1 MSCRKILTL
10 NSMYAY
16 NDKLFDGIVLPENV
30 DHDLTVSTILDYCGS
45 NEVRYPDMTMLTAM
59 ILDFFKIWDWKF
71 EKLAKT
77 LDLEYNP
84 IENYDRYE
92 DSKHSTTH
100 SGQDKTE
107 NTGEVTASP
116 NTVTEGDYY
125 GFNLTQG
132 SRPVD
137 KTTVTGSDQTDTNS
151 TSTMTHGHQEALT
164 VDSHI
169 HGNIGVT
176 TSQQMIQSEK
186 ELADFS
192 IYYTIAM
199 QFEDAITIPV
209 Y

>member
-10 NSMYAY
+10 RGMYEY
-16 NDKLFDGIVLPENV
+16 NPNLFDGITLPEKV

-45 NEVRYPDMTMLTAM
+45 NEVRYPDMTMLTAR
-59 ILDFFKIWDWKF
+59 ILDFFKIWQWKF
-71 EKLAKT
+71 DKLAKT

-92 DSKHSTTH
+92 DSKHGTVH
-100 SGQDKTE
+100 SGKDITE
-107 NTGEVTASP
+107 NGGKT
-116 NTVTEGDYY
+116 TVTPDTTTENNYY
-125 GFNLTQG
+125 GFNLAEG
-132 SRPVD
+132 PRPVD
-137 KTTVTGSDQTDTNS
+137 KSTISGSDVTQS
-151 TSTMTHGHQEALT
+151 ESESSLTHGHIEDLT
-164 VDSHI
+164 IDSHI

-192 IYYTIAM
+192 IYYSIAM
-199 QFEDAITIPV
+199 QFEDAITLPI

>member
-1 MSCRKILTL
+1 MNCHKVLTL
-10 NSMYAY
+10 KGIYSY
-16 NDKLFDGIVLPENV
+16 DSTIFDQISLPENV
-30 DHDLTVSTILDYCGS
+30 DHTLLVSVILDYCGT
-45 NEVRYPDMTMLTAM
+45 NEVRYADPTLLHAR
-59 ILDFFKIWDWKF
+59 IVDFFSMWQWKF

-92 DSKHSTTH
+92 DSTHTTAH

-107 NTGEVTASP
+107 NTGEVTTSP

-125 GFNLTQG
+125 GFNLTEG

-186 ELADFS
+186 ELAGFS

>member
-1 MSCRKILTL
+1 MTCHKVLTL
-10 NSMYAY
+10 KGIYSY
-16 NDKLFDGIVLPENV
+16 DSTIFDQISLPENV
-30 DHDLTVSTILDYCGS
+30 DHTLLVSVILDYCGT
-45 NEVRYPDMTMLTAM
+45 NEVRYADTTLLHAR
-59 ILDFFKIWDWKF
+59 IIDFFSMWQWKF

-92 DSKHSTTH
+92 DSTHGTTH
-100 SGQDKTE
+100 SGKDITE
-107 NTGEVTASP
+107 NGGKTTVTP
-116 NTVTEGDYY
+116 NTTTESDYY
-125 GFNLTQG
+125 GFNLTEG

-137 KTTVTGSDQTDTNS
+137 KSTVSGSDVTQS
-151 TSTMTHGHQEALT
+151 ESESSLTHGHIEDLKIN
-164 VDSHI
+164 SHI

>member
-10 NSMYAY
+10 RGMYEY
-16 NDKLFDGIVLPENV
+16 NPNLFDGITLPENV

-45 NEVRYPDMTMLTAM
+45 NEVRYPDMAMLTAR
-59 ILDFFKIWDWKF
+59 ILDFFKIWQWKF
-71 EKLAKT
+71 EKLAAT

-92 DSKHSTTH
+92 DSRHGTTH
-100 SGQDKTE
+100 SGKDITE
-107 NTGEVTASP
+107 NGGKTTVTP
-116 NTVTEGDYY
+116 NTTTESDYY
-125 GFNLTQG
+125 GFNLTEG

-137 KTTVTGSDQTDTNS
+137 KSTVSGSDVTQS
-151 TSTMTHGHQEALT
+151 ESESALTHGHVEDLKI
-164 VDSHI
+164 DSHI

-186 ELADFS
+186 EIADFS

>member
-10 NSMYAY
+10 RGMYEY
-16 NDKLFDGIVLPENV
+16 NPNLFDGITLPENV
-30 DHDLTVSTILDYCGS
+30 DHDITVSTILDYCGS
-45 NEVRYPDMTMLTAM
+45 NEVRYPDMAMLTAR
-59 ILDFFKIWDWKF
+59 ILDFFKIWQWKF
-71 EKLAKT
+71 KKLAAT

-92 DSKHSTTH
+92 DSTHRTTH

-125 GFNLTQG
+125 GFNLAQG

-186 ELADFS
+186 EIADFS

>member
-1 MSCRKILTL
+1 MSCHKILTL
-10 NSMYAY
+10 QGIY
-16 NDKLFDGIVLPENV
+16 NYDSTIFDRITLPDNV
-30 DHDLTVSTILDYCGS
+30 EHDLLVSVILDYCGS
-45 NEVRYPDMTMLTAM
+45 NEVRYADPTLLHAR
-59 ILDFFKIWDWKF
+59 IIDFFSMWAWKF
-71 EKLAKT
+71 KKLAAT

-92 DSKHSTTH
+92 DSKHSTVH

-125 GFNLTQG
+125 GFNLSEG

-151 TSTMTHGHQEALT
+151 TSTMTHGHNEALT

-186 ELADFS
+186 DLANFS
-192 IYYTIAM
+192 IYYTMAM
-199 QFEDAITIPV
+199 QFEDAITIPI

>member
-1 MSCRKILTL
+1 MSCHKVLTL
-10 NSMYAY
+10 
-16 NDKLFDGIVLPENV
+16 KGIYSYDSTIFEQITLPKNV
-30 DHDLTVSTILDYCGS
+30 DHSLLVSVILDYCGS
-45 NEVRYPDMTMLTAM
+45 NEVRYADPTLLHAR
-59 ILDFFKIWDWKF
+59 IIDFFSMWKWKF
-71 EKLAKT
+71 EKLANT

-92 DSKHSTTH
+92 DSKHSTAH

-107 NTGEVTASP
+107 NTGEVTSSP

-125 GFNLTQG
+125 GFNLSEG

-151 TSTMTHGHQEALT
+151 TSTMTHGHQESLT

-192 IYYTIAM
+192 IYYSIAM
-199 QFEDAITIPV
+199 QFEDAITLPI

>member
-10 NSMYAY
+10 KGMYEY
-16 NDKLFDGIVLPENV
+16 NPKLFDGITLPENV

-45 NEVRYPDMTMLTAM
+45 NEVRYPDMDMLTAR
-59 ILDFFKIWDWKF
+59 ILDFFKIWQWKF
-71 EKLAKT
+71 KKLAAT

-92 DSKHSTTH
+92 DSTHTTAH
-100 SGQDKTE
+100 SGEDKTVNE
-107 NTGEVTASP
+107 GDVTTVP
-116 NTVTEGDYY
+116 NTTTENGYY
-125 GFNLTQG
+125 GFNLTEG
-132 SRPVD
+132 SHPVD
-137 KTTVTGSDQTDTNS
+137 KSTVTGSDHTDTNS
-151 TSTMTHGHQEALT
+151 TSTLTHGHAEELT

-186 ELADFS
+186 ELANFS

-199 QFEDAITIPV
+199 QFEDAITIPI

>member
-10 NSMYAY
+10 RGMYEY
-16 NDKLFDGIVLPENV
+16 NPNLFDGITLPEKV

-92 DSKHSTTH
+92 DSTHGTTH
-100 SGQDKTE
+100 SGKDITE
-107 NTGEVTASP
+107 NGGKTTVTP
-116 NTVTEGDYY
+116 NTTTESDYY
-125 GFNLTQG
+125 GFNLAEG

-137 KTTVTGSDQTDTNS
+137 KSTVSGSDVTQS
-151 TSTMTHGHQEALT
+151 ESESSLTHDHVEDLKIN
-164 VDSHI
+164 SHI